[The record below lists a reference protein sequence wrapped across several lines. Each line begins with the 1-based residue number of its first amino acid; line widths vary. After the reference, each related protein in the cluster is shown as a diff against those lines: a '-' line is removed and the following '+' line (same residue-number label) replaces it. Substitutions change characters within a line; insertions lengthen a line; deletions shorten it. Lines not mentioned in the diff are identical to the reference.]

1 MYGDVAA
8 MVYERFIIRAEEV
21 CVVVQDR
28 WYEKCW
34 QFKGLKNNVVAFLF
48 MLLFYVMSNYEKDE
62 ERSYI
67 ENRIVNVLGFRER
80 VRNCKT
86 TKVRWDVIVPIFRY
100 ENGDYSQIKKSY
112 NAVMKLENKKREN
125 ECWQEAIE
133 VFLKIFPGKELF

>member
-1 MYGDVAA
+1 
-8 MVYERFIIRAEEV
+8 
-21 CVVVQDR
+21 
-28 WYEKCW
+28 
-34 QFKGLKNNVVAFLF
+34 